1 MKEKLKTLAHY
12 PAVFL
17 FFAFIVVFSICD
29 SFANDR
35 KMSELENRQLSQKPA
50 LTMQNL
56 FAANETEKK
65 FQDEV
70 SNLEN
75 SLNCLDDATLK
86 EHKDYYTA
94 LNFLLKNLIAKF

>member
-1 MKEKLKTLAHY
+1 MYWNDTSK
-12 PAVFL
+12 
-17 FFAFIVVFSICD
+17 AFES
-29 SFANDR
+29 
-35 KMSELENRQLSQKPA
+35 
-50 LTMQNL
+50 
-56 FAANETEKK
+56 AANETEKK

-94 LNFLLKNLIAKF
+94 LNFFLKNLIAKF